1 MHRFREILCLYQK
14 IGGKNDI
21 HDSLCICLDTG
32 NLFLR
37 FEKSSNSS
45 WRGEDVETV
54 LLPDAKDIYKEYFV
68 KSVDFLCSVRDS

>member
-1 MHRFREILCLYQK
+1 MNRFKEIHCLYQK
-14 IGGKNDI
+14 IGGKNDL

-45 WRGEDVETV
+45 WRGEDVETI
-54 LLPDAKDIYKEYFV
+54 LLSDAKELYKEYFA
-68 KSVDFLCSVRDS
+68 KSINFISSLNGG